1 MKTDKLFEMN
11 VGVTTVMSFNT
22 MKRHFKE
29 SFISMARN
37 RWMSFASISA
47 VTVTLLLVGVFLT
60 IMMNLNKMSTDIK
73 NDVEIKVLIDL
84 SANETSEAELQQQVE
99 KMPGVESVKYSSKKQ
114 ELDKLVKDFGNDVS
128 LFKQENPLHNVLYV
142 KADDPE
148 QTEKVA
154 KEIEKNPAVDTVKYG
169 KDKIEKLF
177 NVLNISQK
185 VGIVLII
192 ALLLTATFLIS
203 NTIKITITARR
214 REIEIMK
221 LVGATNS
228 FVRVP
233 FILEGMWLGAIGSI
247 LPIIGVTTLYSI
259 VHSSLA
265 PKLESSVVQI
275 LDVMP
280 FILEVDIILFVMGVL
295 IGVVGSFMSVRKFL
309 KV

>member
-280 FILEVDIILFVMGVL
+280 FILEVDIILLVMGVL

>member
-29 SFISMARN
+29 SFISMVRN

-247 LPIIGVTTLYSI
+247 LPVIGVTMLYSI

-275 LDVMP
+275 LDVTP
-280 FILEVDIILFVMGVL
+280 FILEVDIILLVMGVL

>member
-84 SANETSEAELQQQVE
+84 SANETSEVELQQQVE

-280 FILEVDIILFVMGVL
+280 FILEVDIILLVMGVL